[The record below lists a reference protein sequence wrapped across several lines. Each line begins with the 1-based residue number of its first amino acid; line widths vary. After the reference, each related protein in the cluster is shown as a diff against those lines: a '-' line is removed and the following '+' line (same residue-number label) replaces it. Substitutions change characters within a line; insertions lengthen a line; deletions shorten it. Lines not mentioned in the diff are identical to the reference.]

1 MQYSITMCKYSIR
14 TNQKGGIA
22 LEISV
27 PKVPKDQKV
36 KKEIVH
42 QLPHRPKVRQ
52 NVLIALIRNKLNGH
66 ILSVHV
72 RLHFLL
78 TVFNITRAPKG
89 DKRVYQ
95 TFCWDDCRDATVK
108 IVYNGDADLYANQG
122 SPPRIKNNNCGD
134 CLCKSRSASS
144 PDQCI
149 VTTMGMLALHV
160 RSCMIIFK

>member
-1 MQYSITMCKYSIR
+1 M
-14 TNQKGGIA
+14 
-22 LEISV
+22 
-27 PKVPKDQKV
+27 
-36 KKEIVH
+36 
-42 QLPHRPKVRQ
+42 
-52 NVLIALIRNKLNGH
+52 NGH

-72 RLHFLL
+72 RLRFVL